1 MSRWNF
7 RSPTGLSRATDN
19 SKLFGKGIIRVQIRD
34 AVTHE
39 SHSFGKPFFG

>member
-1 MSRWNF
+1 VQVKKGEQSVAPELP
-7 RSPTGLSRATDN
+7 S
-19 SKLFGKGIIRVQIRD
+19 LFGKGIIRVQIRD